1 VFGTTKSPQES
12 FEKAFK
18 LMQEAIASDEGHSVA
33 HAYLSQL
40 YCFKRD
46 YEKAIAEGE
55 RALALDPNGAM
66 VHTYYG
72 MTLIYAD
79 RTEEAIPFLKKA
91 IRLNPV
97 GPPFYFGSLGHAY
110 RIMGRFEEA
119 VSAYKTALE
128 RAPNNIH
135 VHLGLAAV
143 YSLMGHEKEA
153 RAEAA
158 EVLRMNPKFS
168 VDSWAKNLP
177 YKDQSQGD
185 KVVNALRKAGLK

>member
-1 VFGTTKSPQES
+1 
-12 FEKAFK
+12 
-18 LMQEAIASDEGHSVA
+18 MIQEAIASDEGHSVA
-33 HAYLSQL
+33 HAHLSQL

-55 RALALDPNGAM
+55 RAVALDPNGAM

-72 MTLIYAD
+72 LTLIYTG
-79 RTEEAIPFLKKA
+79 RPEEAISFIKKA

-97 GPPFYFGSLGHAY
+97 GPPFYFSVLGHAY

-119 VSAYKTALE
+119 VSADETALE
-128 RAPNNIH
+128 RAPNSIH

-143 YSLMGHEKEA
+143 YSLMGHEKKA
-153 RAEAA
+153 QAEAA

-177 YKDQSQGD
+177 YKDQSESD